1 MVDATLGYPRFN
13 ALPSRMRRA
22 DEKERLQ
29 DKKPRGKELMCL
41 RVSAVRM
48 VSSLCA

>member
-48 VSSLCA
+48 VSPLCA